1 MELYSKRYLENCTL
15 QKHSFKALKMCK
27 AKCKN
32 TSLGKLAHGCVQKK
46 NIPAQGYFTL
56 LSIDYCHFNDLLEM
70 YHLYRQSIL

>member
-1 MELYSKRYLENCTL
+1 
-15 QKHSFKALKMCK
+15 MCK

-32 TSLGKLAHGCVQKK
+32 TRLGKLAHGCVQKK

-70 YHLYRQSIL
+70 YHLCRQSRL

>member
-1 MELYSKRYLENCTL
+1 MELYSKRHLKKCTL

-46 NIPAQGYFTL
+46 KKIPAQGYFTL
-56 LSIDYCHFNDLLEM
+56 LSIDYCHFNDLSEM
-70 YHLYRQSIL
+70 YHLG